1 MAHAGHLAGDAGV
14 EDKMNNKIIY
24 GIILLTII
32 LVSGCTT
39 SNPTQKG
46 NPTGNII
53 SNDAFIKI
61 PISEISETAKHY
73 SFDVNGKEVKYFLVK
88 GSNGEIRSAFDA
100 CDVCGGNKG
109 YKQQGTDIACINCG
123 KVFKIDGLGTQN
135 KGYGCWPS
143 YLSHTIENGNIM
155 IKTAE
160 LEQGA
165 FRFA

>member
-73 SFDVNGKEVKYFLVK
+73 SFDVNGKEVKYFLDSFLNAWIGASIPLQSVT
-88 GSNGEIRSAFDA
+88 F
-100 CDVCGGNKG
+100 
-109 YKQQGTDIACINCG
+109 
-123 KVFKIDGLGTQN
+123 L
-135 KGYGCWPS
+135 
-143 YLSHTIENGNIM
+143 NIL
-155 IKTAE
+155 II
-160 LEQGA
+160 
-165 FRFA
+165 

>member
-100 CDVCGGNKG
+100 CDVCGGYKG
-109 YKQQGTDIACINCG
+109 YRQEGTDMVCNNCG
-123 KVFKIDGLGTQN
+123 RVFSIDSIGTEN
-135 KGYGCWPS
+135 RGGGCWPS
-143 YLSHTIENGNIM
+143 FLENKIEGDHIL
-155 IKTAE
+155 ISESE
-160 LEQGA
+160 LANGA
-165 FRFA
+165 FRF